1 MSTITVGYDGTP
13 ENIGKL
19 VVNRDEGNVFRIDI
33 ETEYRSQIQLK
44 LDIEQAKEIYSALG
58 HLL

>member
-1 MSTITVGYDGTP
+1 MNTITVGYNGTP

-19 VVNRDEGNVFRIDI
+19 VINKDEGNVFPIDI

-44 LDIEQAKEIYSALG
+44 LDIEQATEIYNTLG